1 MAISGGIDELA
12 GLTEHSQR
20 TVGAMGRL
28 RVMHRSTTQPRVHGP
43 NPQTRDSASL
53 AGTTGATWKNDSLE
67 TDEPLGRAELAESGT
82 GLRRMLEAVRPAAPA
97 DVIARLEGAI
107 IVLDAL
113 AAGKPP
119 SADDLLVPGPYT
131 I

>member
-1 MAISGGIDELA
+1 MNGFEL
-12 GLTEHSQR
+12 E
-20 TVGAMGRL
+20 
-28 RVMHRSTTQPRVHGP
+28 
-43 NPQTRDSASL
+43 
-53 AGTTGATWKNDSLE
+53 
-67 TDEPLGRAELAESGT
+67 EPLGRSELAKSATE
-82 GLRRMLEAVRPAAPA
+82 LRRMLEAVRPSAPA
-97 DVIARLEGAI
+97 NVIARLEGAI

>member
-1 MAISGGIDELA
+1 MAK
-12 GLTEHSQR
+12 
-20 TVGAMGRL
+20 L
-28 RVMHRSTTQPRVHGP
+28 RVVHRSSATPRSHASNLQIHGP
-43 NPQTRDSASL
+43 GAGISADSSGRPERAD
-53 AGTTGATWKNDSLE
+53 G
-67 TDEPLGRAELAESGT
+67 DEPLGRSELGESGT
-82 GLRRMLEAVRPAAPA
+82 ELRRLLEAVRPSAPA
-97 DVIARLEGAI
+97 NVVARLEGAI